1 MNMKK
6 LLIPVAVILVCALV
20 LFGANAALSGAAE
33 TNRQELFDIVMQ
45 YVLPDGTEYEAEEYT
60 GTDESIVGVYRTEQ
74 GAAVEMVVG
83 GFAEDI
89 HMVVGVLN
97 DGSVYGLTVLDSHE
111 TYGLGQ
117 SAKSDWDFL
126 CSMLDSQGDLT
137 IADVDSVTGATITSS
152 AIMSAVNT
160 ASEYV
165 ASAGG
170 GALTGTADG
179 FMGPITVEVT
189 MEGSDITAVTVVS
202 NSETPE
208 IASGALEQIPAAIV
222 EADTSNGI
230 INAVK
235 NALENAGSSGGGLT
249 GTADGFMGPI
259 TVEVT
264 MDGDTI
270 TGVTVVSNSETP
282 EIAAGALEQI
292 PEAIVAANSP
302 DVDVV
307 AGATYTSNGIINA
320 VKAAIG
326 A

>member
-117 SAKSDWDFL
+117 SAKDDWDFL

-165 ASAGG
+165 ASA
-170 GALTGTADG
+170 
-179 FMGPITVEVT
+179 
-189 MEGSDITAVTVVS
+189 
-202 NSETPE
+202 
-208 IASGALEQIPAAIV
+208 
-222 EADTSNGI
+222 
-230 INAVK
+230 
-235 NALENAGSSGGGLT
+235 GGGLT